1 MNTEEAKQLLNRY
14 IAGECTEAEKS
25 LVESSFL
32 DFNEH
37 EIDISD
43 EMIAEIGKE
52 IYKELPKSKKQVL
65 KINLWKGI
73 GAIAAVTL
81 LTVGTWEIFD
91 RLSLEPNKQIITDI
105 SPGSN
110 QASITLNNGKTINLN
125 GSKKI
130 VIVTASGLIYS
141 DGTTV
146 SNIEQKSGVQT
157 FSTPRGGQYQ
167 IILQDSTKVWLNAS
181 SSLKYPISFEN
192 TKQRIVELIGEAY
205 FEVAPNK
212 TKPFVVKS
220 SLQTVEVLGTHF
232 NINDYKDDGNT
243 VTTLLEGSVRV
254 TSQKAKQIMLSPNR
268 QSIVS
273 HQGIKVQDADLETA
287 IAWKNGRLE
296 FKNADIKAILK
307 QASRWYNLDVEYRGT
322 ISDRKFNGGISRSS
336 NLSVLLKIL
345 AYSGINFTIERQ
357 DNLTYKLIVK
367 P

>member
-1 MNTEEAKQLLNRY
+1 MNTEEAKQLLIRY
-14 IAGECTEAEKS
+14 NAGKCSEAEKS
-25 LVESSFL
+25 LIESSFL
-32 DFNEH
+32 DFNEQ

-43 EMIAEIGKE
+43 KMIAEIGKQ
-52 IYKELPKSKKQVL
+52 IYKELPISRKQAL

-73 GAIAAVTL
+73 GAIAAVAL

-91 RLSLEPNKQIITDI
+91 RINVEPTKQIIQDI
-105 SPGSN
+105 SPGRN
-110 QASITLNNGKTINLN
+110 QASITLDNGKTINLN
-125 GSKKI
+125 GSEKV
-130 VIVTASGLIYS
+130 VIVSTKGLTYS

-146 SNIEQKSGVQT
+146 SNIVQQSGVQT
-157 FSTPRGGQYQ
+157 FSTSRGGQYQ
-167 IILQDSTKVWLNAS
+167 IVLQDSTKVWLNAS
-181 SSLKYPISFEN
+181 SSLKYPISFAN
-192 TKQRIVELIGEAY
+192 AKQRGVELKGEAY

-212 TKPFVVKS
+212 AKPFVVKS

-254 TSQKAKQIMLSPNR
+254 TSQSAKQIMLIPNQ
-268 QSIVS
+268 QSIAS
-273 HQGIKVQDADLETA
+273 HQDIKVQDADLETA
-287 IAWKNGRLE
+287 LAWKNGRLE

-307 QASRWYNLDVEYRGT
+307 QASRWYNLDVEYRGA
-322 ISDRKFNGGISRSS
+322 ISNRKFNGGISRSS

-357 DNLTYKLIVK
+357 ENSTYKLIVT